1 MTVAVAVRSDS
12 LMRMAMFSES
22 YLPRISGVVHSVASF
37 VTALR
42 AQGHQVTIVAPQVS
56 GYRDADPETLRFPSV
71 RTRQTDFPIG
81 IPYAPAVWRQLL
93 TMDLDLVHTHAPFT
107 MGAAAAR
114 LARRRGLPLVFT
126 HHTLYDEY
134 VHYAP
139 GPAWALRGLVRAY
152 TVRYA
157 NRCDCVIAPSPA
169 VQARLRAQGVRSRI
183 EVLPTAALDPELI
196 FSLDPSWVRPAFN
209 LPAARPV
216 LVTASRLAREKSVDL
231 VLRAF
236 ARVVRSRDATLLVVG
251 GGPEETALHRLAD
264 DLDLGGRVVFAGM
277 QSHRRTLECLAAADV
292 FVFASQ
298 TETQG
303 LVVIEA
309 MAAGTAVV
317 AVNAVGIADAV
328 RDGDTGVLVP
338 PDPDALAESMVHL
351 LDNIPLRQR
360 LAARAK
366 EGASEFAVPALTRQ
380 LVEIYQS
387 LLPVHRR

>member
-1 MTVAVAVRSDS
+1 MTVALAVRSDP
-12 LMRMAMFSES
+12 LMRVAMFSES
-22 YLPRISGVVHSVASF
+22 YLPRISGVVHSVTSF

-42 AQGHQVTIVAPQVS
+42 AQGHQVTIVAPQIS
-56 GYRDADPETLRFPSV
+56 GYRDADPEVVRFPSV
-71 RTRQTDFPIG
+71 RTRQADFPIG
-81 IPYAPAVWRQLL
+81 IPYAPGVWQQLL
-93 TMDLDLVHTHAPFT
+93 TIDLDLVHTHAPFT

-139 GPAWALRGLVRAY
+139 GPAWMLRPLVRAY
-152 TVRYA
+152 TVRFA
-157 NRCDCVIAPSPA
+157 NHCDCVIAPSHA
-169 VQARLRAQGVRSRI
+169 LQSRLRAQGVRGRI
-183 EVLPTAALDPELI
+183 EVLSTAALDPELI
-196 FSLDPSWVRPAFN
+196 SSLDPSWVRPAFH
-209 LPAARPV
+209 LPPAHSV

-236 ARVVRSRDATLLVVG
+236 ARVVRTCDATLLVVG
-251 GGPEETALHRLAD
+251 GGPEEVALHRLAD
-264 DLDLGGRVVFAGM
+264 DLHLGTRVVFTGM

-292 FVFASQ
+292 FVFGSQ

-303 LVVIEA
+303 MVVIEA

-317 AVNAVGIADAV
+317 AVNAGGVADAV
-328 RDGDTGVLVP
+328 RDDETGVLVP
-338 PDPDALAESMVHL
+338 PVPDALAESVVHL
-351 LDNIPLRQR
+351 LNNASLRER
-360 LAARAK
+360 LAARGK
-366 EGASEFAVPALTRQ
+366 EAASEYAVPALTRR

>member
-1 MTVAVAVRSDS
+1 VTVAVAVRSDS
-12 LMRMAMFSES
+12 LMRVAMFSES
-22 YLPRISGVVHSVASF
+22 YLPRISGVVHSVTSF

-366 EGASEFAVPALTRQ
+366 EGASEFAVPALTRR

>member
-1 MTVAVAVRSDS
+1 MTVAVAVRSDP
-12 LMRMAMFSES
+12 LMRLAMFTES
-22 YLPRISGVVHSVASF
+22 YLPRISGVVHSVTSF
-37 VTALR
+37 VSGLR
-42 AQGHQVTIVAPQVS
+42 AQGHQVTIVAPQVP
-56 GYRDADPETLRFPSV
+56 GYRDADPEIVRFPSV
-71 RTRQTDFPIG
+71 RTREADFPIG
-81 IPYAPAVWRQLL
+81 IPYAPALWQQLL

-114 LARRRGLPLVFT
+114 LARRRSLPLVFT

-139 GPAWALRGLVRAY
+139 GPAWVLRQLVRAY

-157 NRCDCVIAPSPA
+157 NRCDCVIAPSRA
-169 VQARLRAQGVRSRI
+169 VQARLRAQGARGRI
-183 EVLPTAALDPELI
+183 EVLATAALDPELI
-196 FSLDPSWVRPAFN
+196 SSLDPSWVRPAFI
-209 LPAARPV
+209 LPPARPV

-236 ARVVRSRDATLLVVG
+236 ARVVRTHDVVLLVVG
-251 GGPEETALHRLAD
+251 GGPEEAALHRLAD
-264 DLDLGGRVVFAGM
+264 DLHLGPRVVFAGM

-292 FVFASQ
+292 FVFGSQ

-317 AVNAVGIADAV
+317 AVNAGGIADAV

-338 PDPDALAESMVHL
+338 PVADPLAESVVNL
-351 LDNIPLRQR
+351 LDNAPLRQR

-366 EGASEFAVPALTRQ
+366 EAASEYVVPALTRR

>member
-22 YLPRISGVVHSVASF
+22 YLPRISGVVHSVTSF

-114 LARRRGLPLVFT
+114 LARHRGLPLVFT

-366 EGASEFAVPALTRQ
+366 EGASEFAVPALTRR